1 MMALNPNPKAHYRN
15 IPQAFYRIVTQENSR
30 ALFRG
35 MGVVASGAG
44 PAHAIYF
51 ACYEFSKKSLSGGN
65 RSTVLSQGAVYNDN
79 PNQLYCGGLVIQTME
94 YFSQLA
100 DIER

>member
-1 MMALNPNPKAHYRN
+1 MMALNPDPKARYKSL
-15 IPQAFYRIVTQENSR
+15 PQAFHRIVTQENPR

-51 ACYEFSKKSLSGGN
+51 ACYEFSKKALSNGN
-65 RSTVLSQGAVYNDN
+65 RSTVLSQGRCVCVCVCVCRGD
-79 PNQLYCGGLVIQTME
+79 
-94 YFSQLA
+94 
-100 DIER
+100 